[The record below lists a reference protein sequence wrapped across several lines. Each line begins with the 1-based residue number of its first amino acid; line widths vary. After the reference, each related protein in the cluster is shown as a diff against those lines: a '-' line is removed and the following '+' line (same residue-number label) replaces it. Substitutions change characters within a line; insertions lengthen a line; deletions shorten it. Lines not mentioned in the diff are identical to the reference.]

1 MLNKISNLVVNVL
14 INKKSIEE
22 KERPIYLYGAML
34 LLSTLA
40 GLLSIIVISLI
51 FFDFVT
57 VLFFLIFFIPL
68 RVHAGGY
75 HCKKYSSCFIVSNIL
90 FIAVVLLAKISYNS
104 YFFSVYGA
112 VLVSGVTLIM
122 VIWLAP
128 VTNANNRLSLK
139 KKKDNR
145 KKSIFYATI
154 YFSIILISKCLKI
167 EQLDYFICVAAFS
180 ELTIVILMVI
190 EKLIERRIKHV

>member
-1 MLNKISNLVVNVL
+1 MLNKISNLIVNVL

-22 KERPIYLYGAML
+22 KDRPIYLYGTML

-40 GLLSIIVISLI
+40 GILSIIIISLI
-51 FFDFVT
+51 FFDFIT
-57 VLFFLIFFIPL
+57 VLVFFIFFIPL

-75 HCKKYSSCFIVSNIL
+75 HCKNYSSCFIVSNIL

-112 VLVSGVTLIM
+112 ILISGVTLFM
-122 VIWLAP
+122 VVLLAP
-128 VTNANNRLSLK
+128 VTNANNRLSPK
-139 KKKDNR
+139 KKKANR
-145 KKSIFYATI
+145 KKSILYATV
-154 YFSIILISKCLKI
+154 YFLILLIFNWFNF
-167 EQLDYFICVAAFS
+167 EHLDYFISVAAFS

-190 EKLIERRIKHV
+190 EKLIERRIKYV